1 MSNMIL
7 TSECE
12 KCAYGSV
19 DDSNKAR
26 VKVKC
31 SIKGKEYH
39 WGQCIPCDTFKK
51 EENNDMEKYSDCNS
65 RSI

>member
-7 TSECE
+7 TSQCE
-12 KCAYGSV
+12 SCIYGSI

-31 SIKGKEYH
+31 SYKCKEYH
-39 WGQCIPCDTFKK
+39 YG
-51 EENNDMEKYSDCNS
+51 
-65 RSI
+65 